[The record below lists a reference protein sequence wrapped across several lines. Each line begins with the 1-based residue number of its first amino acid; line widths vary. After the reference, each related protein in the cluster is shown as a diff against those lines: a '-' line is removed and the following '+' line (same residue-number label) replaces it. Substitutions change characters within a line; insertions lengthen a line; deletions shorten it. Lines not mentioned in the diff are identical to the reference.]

1 MDSYKNYRIDKFIV
15 DVCFNREVLF
25 MHYLHIGISSHILNN
40 ITNNFYIIRLKNNNQ
55 ILFEIFYIKQM
66 INFLLCKG

>member
-40 ITNNFYIIRLKNNNQ
+40 FTNKFYIIRLKIQSN
-55 ILFEIFYIKQM
+55 IIRD
-66 INFLLCKG
+66 LLYKTDD